1 MSDYLWL
8 FYALLS
14 ALAAALVSVFAK
26 IGLQGIDPNAATVI
40 RALIMAAFLV
50 LIMCLQQNFSEVL
63 NIFSHKKALLF
74 IILSGI
80 AGASSWLF
88 YFLALKYG
96 KVAQVASVDKFS
108 VVLAT
113 LIALI
118 FLGETISWVAG
129 LGVGF
134 ITLGILLVALG

>member
-96 KVAQVASVDKFS
+96 KVAQVTSVDKFS
-108 VVLAT
+108 VVLAAI
-113 LIALI
+113 IAVV
-118 FLGETISWVAG
+118 FLGEALSWVSAA
-129 LGVGF
+129 GVGL
-134 ITLGILLVALG
+134 ITAGIILVALG